1 MQVRPSS
8 PFGEKGYEKGF
19 EKGGYDKGYY
29 KGYDKGYDKGYGKG
43 GYNGWEAQRNVE
55 VETLELRKA
64 SKASHPASLPRV
76 ARAAIIRTGEVGD
89 RKWLRFVRISE
100 TTWTKSYDSMS
111 SPCIFYAHF
120 SVFKKKHVTSPSHVT
135 YLTHHFFRYYFTR
148 YICKVAI

>member
-1 MQVRPSS
+1 MKFETFVQVRPSS

-43 GYNGWEAQRNVE
+43 GYNGWEAQRNAE
-55 VETLELRKA
+55 VCLELRKA

-100 TTWTKSYDSMS
+100 TTWTKSYDSMYI
-111 SPCIFYAHF
+111 PCIFYAHF
-120 SVFKKKHVTSPSHVT
+120 SVFKKNMSRRHRTLH
-135 YLTHHFFRYYFTR
+135 
-148 YICKVAI
+148 I